1 MEHAGLSGHSLFQ
14 MLQPKQVERISNA
27 TQELTFEPGEAVY
40 HAGEPATYFYVV
52 REGKVTLHSVTGGV
66 TLHVDDVLPGEI
78 FGTCLCLN
86 RTTYALD
93 AKCEEKTRLM
103 RIKAEALKRTLDD
116 DPVLGYALQAYIS
129 GVYFRRYTEAVT
141 KLQSI
146 VDSLPIRA
154 Q

>member
-27 TQELTFEPGEAVY
+27 TQELTFEPGEVVY
-40 HAGEPATYFYVV
+40 HAGEAATYFYVV
-52 REGKVTLHSVTGGV
+52 REGKVTLHSVVGGV

-78 FGTCLCLN
+78 FGTCLCLS
-86 RTTYALD
+86 RSTYALE
-93 AKCEEKTRLM
+93 ARCEERSKLM
-103 RIKAEALKRTLDD
+103 RIPAEALKRTLND

-129 GVYFRRYTEAVT
+129 GIYFRRYTDALAR
-141 KLQSI
+141 LQS
-146 VDSLPIRA
+146 VVESLRVRP